1 MLYNMILNGK
11 YIYINELMQQ
21 LELEKLIE
29 ARCRVRTIKH
39 NDHDHVK
46 EQVTHNLSCKGGNT
60 MGQST
65 CYNIW

>member
-1 MLYNMILNGK
+1 MIMNGK

-29 ARCRVRTIKH
+29 ARCGVPTIKH
-39 NDHDHVK
+39 NENGRVE
-46 EQVTHNLSCKGGNT
+46 EQMTHNLSCKGGNT

-65 CYNIW
+65 CYNIVA

>member
-1 MLYNMILNGK
+1 
-11 YIYINELMQQ
+11 MQQ